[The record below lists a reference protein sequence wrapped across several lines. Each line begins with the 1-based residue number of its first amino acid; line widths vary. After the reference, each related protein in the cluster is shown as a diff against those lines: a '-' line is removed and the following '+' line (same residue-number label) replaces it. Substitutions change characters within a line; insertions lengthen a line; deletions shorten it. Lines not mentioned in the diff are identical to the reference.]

1 MSNFSYSL
9 VALFLAAVLVWQLVS
24 GTALGSSWFR
34 RATRRYNPGAYWVV
48 AAIQGAILLAFLM
61 TGKTWN
67 VR

>member
-24 GTALGSSWFR
+24 GTALGSWWFP
-34 RATRRYNPGAYWVV
+34 RATRRENPRAYWVV
-48 AAIQGAILLAFLM
+48 VAIQGAILLAFLM

>member
-1 MSNFSYSL
+1 MSNFSYLL

-24 GTALGSSWFR
+24 GTALGSWWSP
-34 RATRRYNPGAYWVV
+34 RATRRDNPRAYWVV
-48 AAIQGAILLAFLM
+48 VAIQGAILLAFLM

>member
-24 GTALGSSWFR
+24 GTALGSRWFP
-34 RATRRYNPGAYWVV
+34 RATRRENPRAYWVV
-48 AAIQGAILLAFLM
+48 VAIQGAILLAFLM

>member
-1 MSNFSYSL
+1 MSNLSYSL

-24 GTALGSSWFR
+24 GTALGSWWFS
-34 RATRRYNPGAYWVV
+34 RATRRGNPGAYWVV
-48 AAIQGAILLAFLM
+48 LAIQGAILIAFLM